1 MCQSVSRHMDRVT
14 ATARAKNSHD
24 EQRYRAF
31 HGRMI
36 ELPINN
42 PTQCL
47 ELEEVCD
54 LWYMEFCYSQR
65 HYLAAGCV
73 FDIDIEGN
81 RKHSVRAATV
91 SMNME
96 ALLRLLEP
104 EIELVKEAL
113 EGLPY
118 RIYASGGKGLHVYC
132 KNPKGFISSPDPNRF
147 SSAVVKSFLDSTFT
161 ENDFLSVIDTS
172 FYPHNKGI
180 RPYCCP
186 HPSTKITP
194 FFICTSEN
202 WDEDET
208 FMEWVRSFLIRY
220 GDAQATPVEDLE
232 INLAIPRSAPTPRPS
247 RRSENTV
254 PGPIVCNTIEIGAF
268 LCGLTID
275 EWISERSGGHK
286 KRCESGTRKK
296 RYLYYSAEGSV
307 NTWCPIYGQV
317 HTSNCCSWIVF
328 ENGVALATCFDYLCA
343 GKIFVLRPDIEK
355 PITYPKLVPESVI
368 TVLPECSTPY
378 LDTRKVLEALSV
390 HKKLVLTAPMGSGK
404 TEAMVQFIRDLPPNA
419 RVLIVGTRRQQTRAW
434 WNVFRTLGFELYD
447 DKEGNLC
454 EVNRLLVCLN
464 SLLRVL
470 DSPDVNG
477 ICKIIPYDL
486 LVLDEA
492 DSLASWLGGCL
503 LENNSA
509 IFQCLK
515 LLLKTSTYT
524 ICMDGLPTEVLSVML
539 QQLGVME
546 EFHWLVYNSFRFR
559 EVLVCNQTSYFTKC
573 FTEALAA
580 NKNIFFVS
588 NSKTV
593 VMRFQDFCYHLGIE
607 KSKVLAIHGSMSEDE
622 RIQGGNPDDW
632 TRYRVVLANSSL
644 GPGASFNPAIAPR
657 HFSTVFCL
665 VKVSQGAIPSHV
677 MQLIYRVRHPKDN
690 KIVVMV
696 LRKTTNEKQLAA
708 TPEKIFA
715 DRVKTIGHYS
725 QSVAN
730 VLAPG
735 RELQKRKASE
745 YRLQKETE
753 RYAALGKTIPP
764 NKKRALQYTPTIVA
778 IPAEEDG
785 RLVAIPRQCTFGL
798 RFGSMDLE
806 YLAAKVASDSLLWSA
821 DSEKFLKSF
830 LELLHLSGVGYTTVG
845 ERSVLDDE
853 GKDIVLASHYGYLDK
868 IKKMAAHD
876 ESMQLDNDYFLLKIK
891 DLVPAEVFSKTRK
904 RVSEN
909 TVPGM
914 DSSLLRFY
922 KIVCYYDSTSESVER
937 TIENDVQ
944 RMFED
949 TIEPIPPLTINQFR
963 PISNPRGPALNNRE
977 TPGELVTCFHNI
989 LLLMGKKWDP
999 ETRTIKP
1006 DEAYSTK
1013 CYIDSPIEEKQR
1025 FWSEV
1030 RTLTKLAVRQNSNF
1044 GYNSKLGVGILLETE
1059 LVPAHP
1065 KDHKLLFALL
1075 YRLFSWIGFPV
1086 SKKTKRYKVGTSKH
1100 CYHLV
1105 SFDYDYVQM
1114 CKALVGLNSE
1124 GQKTTLL
1131 EALDCYFKHQ
1141 NQ

>member
-1 MCQSVSRHMDRVT
+1 MRVIVVV
-14 ATARAKNSHD
+14 
-24 EQRYRAF
+24 
-31 HGRMI
+31 G
-36 ELPINN
+36 L
-42 PTQCL
+42 
-47 ELEEVCD
+47 
-54 LWYMEFCYSQR
+54 YSKMV
-65 HYLAAGCV
+65 L
-73 FDIDIEGN
+73 
-81 RKHSVRAATV
+81 
-91 SMNME
+91 
-96 ALLRLLEP
+96 
-104 EIELVKEAL
+104 
-113 EGLPY
+113 
-118 RIYASGGKGLHVYC
+118 
-132 KNPKGFISSPDPNRF
+132 
-147 SSAVVKSFLDSTFT
+147 
-161 ENDFLSVIDTS
+161 
-172 FYPHNKGI
+172 
-180 RPYCCP
+180 
-186 HPSTKITP
+186 
-194 FFICTSEN
+194 
-202 WDEDET
+202 
-208 FMEWVRSFLIRY
+208 
-220 GDAQATPVEDLE
+220 
-232 INLAIPRSAPTPRPS
+232 
-247 RRSENTV
+247 
-254 PGPIVCNTIEIGAF
+254 
-268 LCGLTID
+268 
-275 EWISERSGGHK
+275 
-286 KRCESGTRKK
+286 
-296 RYLYYSAEGSV
+296 
-307 NTWCPIYGQV
+307 
-317 HTSNCCSWIVF
+317 
-328 ENGVALATCFDYLCA
+328 LCA
-343 GKIFVLRPDIEK
+343 GKIFVLRPDIDK
-355 PITYPKLVPESVI
+355 PITYPKSVPESAI
-368 TVLPECSTPY
+368 TVLPESSTPY

-390 HKKLVLTAPMGSGK
+390 HKKLALTAPMGSGK

-419 RVLIVGTRRQQTRAW
+419 RVLIIGTRRQQTRAW
-434 WNVFRTLGFELYD
+434 WNVFRSLGFELYD

-492 DSLASWLGGCL
+492 DSLASWLGGVL

-524 ICMDGLPTEVLSVML
+524 ICMDGLPTEVLTVML
-539 QQLGVME
+539 QQLGVLE

-573 FTEALAA
+573 FTEALES
-580 NKNIFFVS
+580 NKNVFFVS

-696 LRKTTNEKQLAA
+696 LRKTPNMKQMNA
-708 TPEKIFA
+708 TPEKIFT

-753 RYAALGKTIPP
+753 RYAALGKTMPP
-764 NKKRALQYTPTIVA
+764 NKRRALQYTPTIVA
-778 IPAEEDG
+778 IPAEQDG
-785 RLVAIPRQCTFGL
+785 ELVAIPRQCTFGL

-806 YLAAKVASDSLLWSA
+806 HLAAKVTSDSLLWSA
-821 DSEKFLKSF
+821 DSEVFFEHFLK
-830 LELLHLSGVGYTTVG
+830 LLHLSGVGYTTVG
-845 ERSVLDDE
+845 ERSVIDEE
-853 GKDIVLASHYGYLDK
+853 GKDVVLASHYAYLEK

-876 ESMQLDNDYFLLKIK
+876 ESTQLDNDYFLLKIK
-891 DLVPAEVFSKTRK
+891 DLIPGEMYAKTRK
-904 RVSEN
+904 RVSDN
-909 TVPGM
+909 VVPGL
-914 DSSLLRFY
+914 DTSLLRFY
-922 KIVCYYDSTSESVER
+922 KIVCYYDSTNESVER
-937 TIENDVQ
+937 IIETDVQ

-949 TIEPIPPLTINQFR
+949 TIEPIPPLTPLQIR
-963 PISNPRGPALNNRE
+963 PGSNPRGPALNNRE

-989 LLLMGKKWDP
+989 LTLMGKNWDP
-999 ETRTIKP
+999 SSRTIKP
-1006 DEAYSTK
+1006 EEAYSTK
-1013 CYIDSPIEEKQR
+1013 DYIDSTREQKQR
-1025 FWSEV
+1025 FWTEV
-1030 RTLTKLAVRQNSNF
+1030 RTLTKLAVRANSAF
-1044 GYNSKLGVGILLETE
+1044 GYNAKLGVSSFLETE
-1059 LVPAHP
+1059 NVPEHP
-1065 KDHKLLFALL
+1065 KDHKVLFALL

-1086 SKKTKRYKVGTSKH
+1086 TKKTKRYKVGASKN

-1105 SFDYDYVQM
+1105 TFDSDYIQM
-1114 CKALVGLNSE
+1114 CKALVGLDGDGKKAN
-1124 GQKTTLL
+1124 LL
-1131 EALDCYFKHQ
+1131 EALNCYFKHQ

>member
-1 MCQSVSRHMDRVT
+1 MSCHMERVT
-14 ATARAKNSHD
+14 ATVRAKNSQD

-31 HGRMI
+31 HGKTMVM
-36 ELPINN
+36 PINN
-42 PTQCL
+42 PNQCL

-54 LWYMEFCYSQR
+54 LWYMEFCHLNR

-81 RKHSVRAATV
+81 RKHAVRNATV
-91 SMNME
+91 GLNTQ

-104 EIELVKEAL
+104 EIELVKDTL
-113 EGLPY
+113 EGLPF

-132 KNPKGFISSPDPNRF
+132 KNPRGFIASPDAKRF
-147 SSAVVKSFLDSTFT
+147 TPDVVKSYLDSTFADN
-161 ENDFLSVIDTS
+161 EFVSIIDTS
-172 FYPHNKGI
+172 FYSHNKGI
-180 RPYCCP
+180 RPFCCP
-186 HPSTKITP
+186 HPSTNITP
-194 FFICTSEN
+194 FFIYTSPS

-220 GDAQATPVEDLE
+220 GESQAVPIEDLE
-232 INLAIPRSAPTPRPS
+232 VNLAVPRTVPTPRIS
-247 RRSENTV
+247 RNRPASIPPT
-254 PGPIVCNTIEIGAF
+254 TTAMTEINAF
-268 LCGLTID
+268 LGGKTLD
-275 EWISERSGGHK
+275 EWISERSGGHR

-307 NTWCPIYGQV
+307 NTWCPVYGQV
-317 HTSNCCSWIVF
+317 HSSNCCSWIVF
-328 ENGVALATCFDYLCA
+328 ENGVALATCFDYLCS
-343 GKIFVLRPDIEK
+343 GKVFVLRPDIEK
-355 PITYPKLVPESVI
+355 PITYPQLVPESAI
-368 TVLPECSTPY
+368 TFLPSNDTPY

-419 RVLIVGTRRQQTRAW
+419 RVLIIGTRRQQTRAW
-434 WNVFRTLGFELYD
+434 WNVFSSLGFELYD

-477 ICKIIPYDL
+477 ICKVIPYDL

-524 ICMDGLPTEVLSVML
+524 ICMDGLPTEVLTVML
-539 QQLGVME
+539 QQLGVAE

-573 FTEALAA
+573 FTEALAS

-607 KSKVLAIHGSMSEDE
+607 KSKVLAIHGSMSEND

-690 KIVVMV
+690 KIILMV
-696 LRKTTNEKQLAA
+696 LRKNTNVKQLQA

-715 DRVKTIGHYS
+715 ERVKTIGHYS
-725 QSVAN
+725 QSVTN

-753 RYAALGKTIPP
+753 RYAALGKTMPP
-764 NKKRALQYTPTIVA
+764 SRKRALQYTPTLVA
-778 IPAEEDG
+778 IPAEQDG
-785 RLVAIPRQCTFGL
+785 QLVAIPRPCTFGL

-806 YLAAKVASDSLLWSA
+806 HLAAKVSAESLYWSA
-821 DSEKFLKSF
+821 DSELFFRAFLK
-830 LELLHLSGVGYTTVG
+830 LLHLSGVGYTTIG
-845 ERSVLDDE
+845 ERSVFDDE

-891 DLVPAEVFSKTRK
+891 DLIPAEVYTKTRK
-904 RVSEN
+904 RVSESSI
-909 TVPGM
+909 PGM

-922 KIVCYYDSTSESVER
+922 KIVCYYDATSESVER

-949 TIEPIPPLTINQFR
+949 TIEPIPALVANQFR
-963 PISNPRGPALNNRE
+963 PGSHPRGPALNNRE

-989 LLLMGKKWDP
+989 LIMMGKTWDG
-999 ETRTIKP
+999 ETRTIIP
-1006 DEAYSTK
+1006 EEPYSTK
-1013 CYIDSPIEEKQR
+1013 TYIESTREERQR

-1030 RTLTKLAVRQNSNF
+1030 RTLTKLATRQNSTF
-1044 GYNSKLGVGILLETE
+1044 GYNAKLGVGLFLETE
-1059 LVPAHP
+1059 IVPDHP
-1065 KDHKLLFALL
+1065 RDHKMLFALL

-1086 SKKTKRYKVGTSKH
+1086 IKKAKRYKVGASKNS
-1100 CYHLV
+1100 YHLV
-1105 SFDYDYVQM
+1105 TFDYDYIQM
-1114 CKALVGLNSE
+1114 CKALVGLNGR